1 MLFPLFHI
9 YDLLKNIPPFM
20 TLTTWLEAM
29 MNGIH
34 GKEHQLCFASRHL
47 AVMIWFQG
55 QPRHVSYFQKNPH
68 LMSFLYHYMSMFLI
82 SPSFFFLAC
91 FSLYFLIFF
100 ISYLLRPVLVPWPRL
115 LSVCVYLLSVPWAT
129 NWDTKNKKAG
139 ITILHDP
146 RHCMVPRFWKRL

>member
-1 MLFPLFHI
+1 
-9 YDLLKNIPPFM
+9 
-20 TLTTWLEAM
+20 
-29 MNGIH
+29 
-34 GKEHQLCFASRHL
+34 
-47 AVMIWFQG
+47 MIWFQG
-55 QPRHVSYFQKNPH
+55 QPRHVSYLQKNPH

-82 SPSFFFLAC
+82 SPPFFFLAC

-115 LSVCVYLLSVPWAT
+115 LSVCVHLLSVPWAT

-146 RHCMVPRFWKRL
+146 RHCMVPRFWKRLYITSTTILSSMSQQARNLMAPKEDKNKPNPQHALIPISIYILLCTIW